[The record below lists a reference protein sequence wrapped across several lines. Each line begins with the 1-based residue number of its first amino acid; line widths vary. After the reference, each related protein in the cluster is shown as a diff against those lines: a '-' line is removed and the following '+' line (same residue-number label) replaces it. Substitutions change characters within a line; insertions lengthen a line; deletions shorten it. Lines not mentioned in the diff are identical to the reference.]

1 MMSKI
6 LRYSLFSLL
15 LAGALVSISSQISFA
30 QMPPDTGSQTM
41 RITLADFTDAGKSFN
56 ALAYNAY
63 VNAILLE
70 QMGDLYSAAENY
82 KLALEYYPESYE
94 LNYSL
99 AEVYYRLREPQKA
112 LTQLAGVK
120 ELDASAFRLQAA
132 CYQALGNPDLA
143 RRAFLNLV
151 KLEPENLQA
160 FSFLATAYR
169 ARNDIDST
177 LWAYENLVRIDPTNF
192 RVWNEMGRI
201 QAQRGEIDKAK
212 LSFQRSIEASA
223 TPENMMSVAGLGE
236 IYSLANQPDSAE
248 LIYKRGLQIDP
259 ENILLH
265 RQMVGLYVDRDSFAL
280 ALPHA
285 RKIVELAP
293 LDRPSVRRLALLYF
307 RLDSLDQADSI
318 FTDLVRGGEEA
329 VFNHY
334 YLGHIAMLK
343 QEYARARDEFQR
355 VVAVDDS
362 TAQNWIDLAFA
373 YRQLKRP
380 ENEFQCY
387 EVGLRKV
394 RNSADSLRL
403 NFALGAYYEQQKKY
417 PEAIA
422 AFESILRSDSTQH
435 QALNYLGYMLADRGE
450 RLDYARTLIERAL
463 ALQPGNAAYID
474 SYGWVYYRLGMY
486 EEALRHLE
494 KAAGM
499 VSDAVVFEH
508 LGDTYKALNS
518 DDKARLWWQRALDL
532 DTANTAIQ
540 EKLKK

>member
-1 MMSKI
+1 
-6 LRYSLFSLL
+6 
-15 LAGALVSISSQISFA
+15 
-30 QMPPDTGSQTM
+30 
-41 RITLADFTDAGKSFN
+41 
-56 ALAYNAY
+56 
-63 VNAILLE
+63 
-70 QMGDLYSAAENY
+70 
-82 KLALEYYPESYE
+82 
-94 LNYSL
+94 
-99 AEVYYRLREPQKA
+99 
-112 LTQLAGVK
+112 
-120 ELDASAFRLQAA
+120 
-132 CYQALGNPDLA
+132 
-143 RRAFLNLV
+143 
-151 KLEPENLQA
+151 
-160 FSFLATAYR
+160 
-169 ARNDIDST
+169 
-177 LWAYENLVRIDPTNF
+177 
-192 RVWNEMGRI
+192 
-201 QAQRGEIDKAK
+201 
-212 LSFQRSIEASA
+212 
-223 TPENMMSVAGLGE
+223 
-236 IYSLANQPDSAE
+236 
-248 LIYKRGLQIDP
+248 
-259 ENILLH
+259 
-265 RQMVGLYVDRDSFAL
+265 L

-285 RKIVELAP
+285 KKIVELAP

-307 RLDSLDQADSI
+307 RLDALDQADSI

-343 QEYARARDEFQR
+343 QEYERARDEFQR

-422 AFESILRSDSTQH
+422 AFELILQSDSTQH

-532 DTANTAIQ
+532 DTANAAIQ